1 MATNPD
7 SPRPSNQEAPALI
20 LLAGTLVGLILVGVG
35 FYLTMRWASTFTT
48 GMEEW
53 RKNWWQI
60 ALCFITVFGGLG
72 AMFAALH
79 LARGEERTN
88 PSLRR
93 LIYGYNAVLTGLLLL
108 AILGVVNLLAYVPFK
123 PFSYFNRTYDWT
135 EANLYTLHPD
145 SKAFLQKLDKPV
157 KVFVIM
163 PEDLFITREVH
174 TLMDNVKATTNKVEV
189 EYLSPDLNWP
199 TVEGLMKKYDMPER
213 EGLLLL
219 YGTDPDVASEF
230 IKFDELTNRQISMGA
245 DEKAHVEF
253 KGENAFIGKLGLLTE
268 GKSRP
273 VVYVTQGNGELE
285 LNNSD
290 PSRVDVGLGVLRDH
304 LARTN
309 YELKELKL
317 DATTDKVPDDATIIV
332 VARPTQPLPPAAVAA
347 LEKYVR
353 GSDGKKG
360 KLMVLLDVVRSSEGG
375 MLQTGLEPLLAQFNV
390 RVGNERVGSLQRS
403 GAQRVPAVANPQ
415 SDNSLLNKFRE
426 GPVWFSNVRPVRPQ
440 PANPGT
446 PGGSPFNA
454 EALFLAP
461 GQLGNWLESNLDTDM
476 QAKAAS
482 LVAMDR
488 RELTKQLAME
498 DVPLAV
504 AVTESGP
511 APSSGDPHE
520 AMKPRPQEPRLL
532 VFGDATWASNREMAS
547 RGLFDLFTGG
557 LAWLRERPDIGAL
570 ADPKDRKAFL
580 IKKDKDEVYW
590 RLFFIPVGLITLGII
605 GLGAGVW
612 VVRRR

>member
-1 MATNPD
+1 MSTNPN
-7 SPRPSNQEAPALI
+7 PTRPSNQETPALI
-20 LLAGTLVGLILVGVG
+20 LLAGTLVGLVLVGVG
-35 FYLTMRWASTFTT
+35 LYLTMRWWGTFTA

-79 LARGEERTN
+79 LARTEERQN
-88 PSLRR
+88 PGLRR
-93 LIYGYNAVLTGLLLL
+93 LVYGYNAVQTGLLLF
-108 AILGVVNLLAYVPFK
+108 AILAVVNLLAYVPFK
-123 PFSYFNRTYDWT
+123 PFSYFNQTYDWT

-157 KVFVIM
+157 KVFVIL

-174 TLMDNVKATTNKVEV
+174 TLMDNVKAETSRVEV

-213 EGLLLL
+213 EGILLL

-230 IKFDELTNRQISMGA
+230 IKFDELMNRPSGFGA

-253 KGENAFIGKLGLLTE
+253 KGENALIGKLGLLTE
-268 GKSRP
+268 GKSKP

-285 LNNSD
+285 LNNGD
-290 PSRVDVGLGVLRDH
+290 TSRVDVGMGVLRDH
-304 LARTN
+304 LSRAN

-317 DATTDKVPDDATIIV
+317 DATTDKVPDDATIVV
-332 VARPTQPLPPAAVAA
+332 VARPTQPLPAAAVTA

-353 GSDGKKG
+353 GDGKKKG
-360 KLMVLLDVVRSSEGG
+360 KLMVLLDVVRGGEGGG
-375 MLQTGLEPLLAQFNV
+375 MLQTGLEPLLMEYGV
-390 RVGNERVGSLQRS
+390 RVGNERVGSLR
-403 GAQRVPAVANPQ
+403 GALRVPAMANPQ
-415 SDNSLLNKFRE
+415 SENSLLNKFRE
-426 GPVWFSNVRPVRPQ
+426 GLVLFTNVRPVRPQ
-440 PANPGT
+440 PANPAT
-446 PGGSPFNA
+446 PGGPPYNVES
-454 EALFLAP
+454 LFLAP
-461 GQLGNWLESNLDTDM
+461 GALGNWLEPNLDTDM
-476 QAKAAS
+476 QAKATA
-482 LVAMDR
+482 LAGMDR
-488 RELTKQLAME
+488 RELAKQLAME
-498 DVPLAV
+498 DIPLAV
-504 AVTESGP
+504 AVSESGP
-511 APSSGDPHE
+511 APSTGDPHD
-520 AMKPRPQEPRLL
+520 AMRPRPQEPRML
-532 VFGDATWASNREMAS
+532 VFGDATWVSNREMAS
-547 RGLFDLFTGG
+547 RGLFDLFTGS
-557 LAWLRERPDIGAL
+557 LSWLRERPDIGAL